1 MLILRILT
9 SKYVKTFLVHANEMV
24 ASSSSSL
31 SSSGSVSKVVKST
44 RCRIVGRPCG
54 QFQGDSRSAKCST
67 I

>member
-24 ASSSSSL
+24 ASSSSL